1 MKQYLLLTSALV
13 VLSGTAEAACIQTP
27 SCSSLG
33 YDSNS
38 ACENGLKCPWGNA
51 WYCKVGG
58 GSSTPD
64 YSKCDIGNI
73 FYSDK
78 TCSVSLMPNKTPI
91 GVIVYLDGQG
101 HGQILGLKSLGKY
114 QWSSKEADVPTLT
127 NFPTLENGN
136 YDLNSCPNTDK
147 IIAAGDKTLY
157 PAAWA
162 THEYSTEGT
171 EAGDWCLPSAGII
184 ASICTNIQKV
194 NIGLNNAGG
203 EQISA
208 KSQIWTSTEYMLTM
222 VGYNI
227 GSFNQSQCI
236 LPNYYYNSYDV
247 FPVYAF

>member
-1 MKQYLLLTSALV
+1 MRKILLMSSALV
-13 VLSGTAEAACIQTP
+13 LGLSGEAEAACIQTP

-33 YDSNS
+33 YSS
-38 ACENGLKCPWGNA
+38 TTACEGGLKCPWGNA
-51 WYCKVGG
+51 WFCNVGG
-58 GSSTPD
+58 GSSAPD

-171 EAGDWCLPSAGII
+171 EAGDWCLPSAGIL
-184 ASICTNIQKV
+184 ASIYTNIQKV

-208 KSQIWTSTEYMLTM
+208 NDNIWSSTEYYLTM
-222 VGYNI
+222 LGYRI
-227 GSFNQSQCI
+227 GYCSNAESA
-236 LPNYYYNSYDV
+236 YYNTYDV